1 MTPGFY
7 LSIVVPI
14 SALFCYGALAIMMAR
29 RDPESRVHRFFR
41 VYLLVMMAWSG
52 AALMLRLD
60 SGRALTWNRVSLVAG
75 GVLMPLTWFM
85 FVQSFLGRNP
95 WNRRILPGA
104 LMAILLII
112 ATALGYMGVS
122 AATDAQGRVQMQFG
136 PALPL
141 YAVYWVTYVA
151 WSAVILVQAYRAA
164 HDPAWRNRIRYPMI
178 GTVLVLLG
186 GATNSIDALSRY
198 PLDIAANLGNALLLA
213 YAIARYQ
220 LMDLTLVT
228 RRLLAWSL
236 GVIAISAT
244 YAASLFLL
252 YQVFA
257 ARWIGLVVLGVAVSI
272 TMLAINPFLRDQLQ
286 FWVDR
291 SLFRAHYDLQSM
303 LQDLSRVTTRL
314 RPLPELAELILHRVA
329 STFGLTHTIFLCMDE
344 TGEALTAI
352 AATGQ
357 HPGVSS
363 LRWPLDH
370 PLLTI
375 LAGSHQPRMIAEL
388 VLLPHLK
395 SLWTVEQEELSALR
409 GELFVPMLAHGQLL
423 AVLVLGSK
431 QSGEPFLSNDV
442 TVLSTLANQTAV
454 AIDNARLYQK
464 LRQDAAALEQANIEL
479 RRLDQLK
486 DEFIQNVSHELRT
499 PLTCVQAY
507 VELMLDGTLGPL
519 TPGQRSGLQTVLKSG
534 KRIVSMVN
542 DIISLTKNE
551 QDLLELVPQDLAAL
565 IQKSVEAARPVA
577 ASSHVNLCVRTP
589 EKLIMAAGDA
599 RRLGQVLD
607 NLMGNAIK
615 FSPNGGEVVVQA
627 TCVGSEIHLTIS
639 DQGIGIPTEE
649 LPRIWD
655 RFYQVD
661 GSTKRRFGG
670 SGLGLT
676 IVKRIVEAHGGRVWA
691 ESTPGQGSRFTCAFP
706 IGAP

>member
-1 MTPGFY
+1 
-7 LSIVVPI
+7 
-14 SALFCYGALAIMMAR
+14 
-29 RDPESRVHRFFR
+29 
-41 VYLLVMMAWSG
+41 
-52 AALMLRLD
+52 
-60 SGRALTWNRVSLVAG
+60 
-75 GVLMPLTWFM
+75 
-85 FVQSFLGRNP
+85 
-95 WNRRILPGA
+95 
-104 LMAILLII
+104 
-112 ATALGYMGVS
+112 
-122 AATDAQGRVQMQFG
+122 
-136 PALPL
+136 
-141 YAVYWVTYVA
+141 
-151 WSAVILVQAYRAA
+151 
-164 HDPAWRNRIRYPMI
+164 
-178 GTVLVLLG
+178 
-186 GATNSIDALSRY
+186 
-198 PLDIAANLGNALLLA
+198 
-213 YAIARYQ
+213 
-220 LMDLTLVT
+220 
-228 RRLLAWSL
+228 
-236 GVIAISAT
+236 
-244 YAASLFLL
+244 
-252 YQVFA
+252 
-257 ARWIGLVVLGVAVSI
+257 
-272 TMLAINPFLRDQLQ
+272 
-286 FWVDR
+286 
-291 SLFRAHYDLQSM
+291 
-303 LQDLSRVTTRL
+303 
-314 RPLPELAELILHRVA
+314 
-329 STFGLTHTIFLCMDE
+329 
-344 TGEALTAI
+344 
-352 AATGQ
+352 
-357 HPGVSS
+357 
-363 LRWPLDH
+363 
-370 PLLTI
+370 
-375 LAGSHQPRMIAEL
+375 MIAEL

-454 AIDNARLYQK
+454 AIDNAGLYQK

-565 IQKSVEAARPVA
+565 IQQSVEAARPVA

>member
-1 MTPGFY
+1 
-7 LSIVVPI
+7 
-14 SALFCYGALAIMMAR
+14 
-29 RDPESRVHRFFR
+29 
-41 VYLLVMMAWSG
+41 
-52 AALMLRLD
+52 
-60 SGRALTWNRVSLVAG
+60 
-75 GVLMPLTWFM
+75 
-85 FVQSFLGRNP
+85 
-95 WNRRILPGA
+95 
-104 LMAILLII
+104 
-112 ATALGYMGVS
+112 
-122 AATDAQGRVQMQFG
+122 
-136 PALPL
+136 
-141 YAVYWVTYVA
+141 
-151 WSAVILVQAYRAA
+151 
-164 HDPAWRNRIRYPMI
+164 
-178 GTVLVLLG
+178 
-186 GATNSIDALSRY
+186 
-198 PLDIAANLGNALLLA
+198 
-213 YAIARYQ
+213 
-220 LMDLTLVT
+220 
-228 RRLLAWSL
+228 
-236 GVIAISAT
+236 
-244 YAASLFLL
+244 
-252 YQVFA
+252 
-257 ARWIGLVVLGVAVSI
+257 
-272 TMLAINPFLRDQLQ
+272 
-286 FWVDR
+286 
-291 SLFRAHYDLQSM
+291 
-303 LQDLSRVTTRL
+303 
-314 RPLPELAELILHRVA
+314 
-329 STFGLTHTIFLCMDE
+329 
-344 TGEALTAI
+344 
-352 AATGQ
+352 
-357 HPGVSS
+357 
-363 LRWPLDH
+363 
-370 PLLTI
+370 
-375 LAGSHQPRMIAEL
+375 MIAEL

-499 PLTCVQAY
+499 PLTFVQAY
-507 VELMLDGTLGPL
+507 AELMLDGTLGPL